1 MVKVAATD
9 AMDRLEEKIRL
20 LVSLLEEMRAERA
33 RAAEDN
39 GRLVRQV
46 EALQAQVAEAQ
57 GAMAEIAALREER
70 DQIRERVTEMLQ
82 QLDALNL

>member
-1 MVKVAATD
+1 MAKVAATD
-9 AMDRLEEKIRL
+9 AMDRLEEKVRL

-33 RAAEDN
+33 RTAEDN

-57 GAMAEIAALREER
+57 GAMAETAALREER
-70 DQIRERVTEMLQ
+70 DHIRERVSEMLQ